1 MKKPLNVVYA
11 ADERLPAGI
20 AVLSGLQHVGLM
32 SIYLVYPVL
41 IARAAGSTAEIA
53 AAMVSFTLV
62 ALAVGTILQVIPIG
76 PFGSGY
82 LCQPIPTVVYLVPSL
97 VAAKHGG
104 LPLVFGL
111 TLAAGLLEMALS
123 RVLQRLRPVL
133 PPEIAGLVVLFV
145 GIATG
150 VIGLRVAFEIGEQGM
165 AAGPAD
171 IMITLATLAAMTGLN
186 VWGRGAAR
194 LFCVLIGMAVGYA
207 IAAVLGRFHA
217 SELTMLS
224 ASAVVAL
231 PDLGYVDWQFD
242 AAMFIPFAVAA
253 VAATLKITG
262 NVTTCQKAN
271 DAEWVRPDMRSIS
284 RGALADGVGTVIA
297 GGLGAPGINSSTAAV
312 GLASA
317 TGVLSRHVAYPI
329 AAILLLLAFLPKLG
343 LFFYVMPRPVA
354 GAALIFSSTF
364 IVVNGMEIMTSRLLD
379 SRKTL
384 VIGLSLVAGLAV
396 EVYPVLVRGSAS
408 GLQAV
413 LGTSLVLGT
422 LVGLALN
429 LLFRIGIRRTGTL
442 TVPLDSFDP
451 ESLDQFLER
460 QGAAWGARRDVIERA
475 RFNLVQS
482 IETILAGCDPQGPLR
497 VDATFDEFNLDIRV
511 SYPGAPLALPATRPT
526 NEEIMASEAGQHALA
541 GFLLRRFADR
551 VQCTHVA
558 GHSSILFHFE
568 H

>member
-1 MKKPLNVVYA
+1 
-11 ADERLPAGI
+11 
-20 AVLSGLQHVGLM
+20 
-32 SIYLVYPVL
+32 
-41 IARAAGSTAEIA
+41 
-53 AAMVSFTLV
+53 
-62 ALAVGTILQVIPIG
+62 
-76 PFGSGY
+76 
-82 LCQPIPTVVYLVPSL
+82 
-97 VAAKHGG
+97 
-104 LPLVFGL
+104 
-111 TLAAGLLEMALS
+111 
-123 RVLQRLRPVL
+123 
-133 PPEIAGLVVLFV
+133 
-145 GIATG
+145 
-150 VIGLRVAFEIGEQGM
+150 
-165 AAGPAD
+165 
-171 IMITLATLAAMTGLN
+171 
-186 VWGRGAAR
+186 
-194 LFCVLIGMAVGYA
+194 
-207 IAAVLGRFHA
+207 
-217 SELTMLS
+217 
-224 ASAVVAL
+224 
-231 PDLGYVDWQFD
+231 
-242 AAMFIPFAVAA
+242 
-253 VAATLKITG
+253 
-262 NVTTCQKAN
+262 
-271 DAEWVRPDMRSIS
+271 
-284 RGALADGVGTVIA
+284 
-297 GGLGAPGINSSTAAV
+297 
-312 GLASA
+312 
-317 TGVLSRHVAYPI
+317 
-329 AAILLLLAFLPKLG
+329 
-343 LFFYVMPRPVA
+343 
-354 GAALIFSSTF
+354 
-364 IVVNGMEIMTSRLLD
+364 MEIMTSRLLD